1 MSGIFE
7 HLAATD
13 NTARVAARQA
23 VAVAHKRVS
32 DRVDSFIKS
41 ATSIMDFNSRVSLVD
56 DDVRRIVSEV
66 VAEYGADAE
75 TIYNSITAG
84 WEDLTRGPD
93 GKWSTPSS
101 DDSSESEDSDIDSE
115 LAVGEGTIA
124 QVRPFHAAEAP
135 SGVGG
140 SVERVDL
147 PKGNEDAQDGPSP
160 KIDKGKAGDEKAH
173 KPSTVDSE
181 GSKSRNPTDSQKVT
195 DGRDDALKGTS
206 DRKYED
212 VTPHSKST

>member
-115 LAVGEGTIA
+115 LADAPSAVGEGTLSRMA
-124 QVRPFHAAEAP
+124 GNPFGDPSNPANAEAAGNLDAKNQFKDEQRFRGEQAQNPVFEVTP
-135 SGVGG
+135 SQP
-140 SVERVDL
+140 EH
-147 PKGNEDAQDGPSP
+147 A
-160 KIDKGKAGDEKAH
+160 
-173 KPSTVDSE
+173 
-181 GSKSRNPTDSQKVT
+181 
-195 DGRDDALKGTS
+195 DALANCATS
-206 DRKYED
+206 H
-212 VTPHSKST
+212 P

>member
-1 MSGIFE
+1 MSGLFE

-66 VAEYGADAE
+66 VAEYGGDAE

-101 DDSSESEDSDIDSE
+101 DDSSDESDSDIDSE
-115 LAVGEGTIA
+115 LADAPSAVGEGTIA

-147 PKGNEDAQDGPSP
+147 PKGN
-160 KIDKGKAGDEKAH
+160 
-173 KPSTVDSE
+173 
-181 GSKSRNPTDSQKVT
+181 
-195 DGRDDALKGTS
+195 
-206 DRKYED
+206 
-212 VTPHSKST
+212 